1 MLKMLMKHPWSPLR
15 PGSLYVGRRTM
26 NSQILLLAFVLA
38 LFSPGLISCGGNSSS
53 STPGSGGGSGSGSGG
68 GSGGGGTGGG
78 SVTLAPGLAAVTT
91 SQSQTFTATISG
103 GTATLSWF
111 VDGIANGNAP
121 SGTITTTGDTTASY
135 TPSSSTTP
143 GNHSITAQAGSG
155 ATSSAVT
162 VAVTDLP
169 GVFTHHNDNAR
180 TGQNVKEYALSPSTV
195 SDTTF
200 GKLFSCT
207 LDAPGYVYAE
217 PLYIANLTMN
227 DGKKHNVVFVV
238 TESDWVYAYDADS
251 SSCQQL
257 WKKSMLAPGETTVPF
272 ADTAELHDLTP
283 EIGITSTPVIDV
295 DAGLIYV
302 CAKSKDVN
310 VYFHR
315 LHALN
320 LATGAE
326 PVAPVLIT
334 APNFVPLFHLQRPAL
349 LLHNGTVYVAFG
361 SHGDNNTYQGW
372 LMGYNATTLAQQF
385 VWSTTDPT
393 SGNNEGAIWQCGGG
407 PAVDDAGNVYLE
419 TANGNFDADSGGINY
434 SDSVMKLSSSGVV
447 LDYFTPSNESIL
459 ALDDVDLGSSP
470 AMVLPN
476 SVGSG
481 AHPHLLLASGKPGYL
496 FLLDRDN
503 LGKFNSV
510 LNQDMQEV
518 PVLPNTQF
526 KIGGGV
532 FGSPAYWNGNIYVAA
547 NKDFLKHFTIKTGVI
562 SAAPLS
568 QSAGPY
574 NGRGLSPSVSANGTS
589 GGIVWAIDVSGYPS
603 GNPPTPAAPAI
614 LNAYDATNLGHQL
627 YSSPTTGTGAAG
639 LTTKFSV
646 PTVANGKVYI
656 GTQGQFDVFG
666 LIAH

>member
-1 MLKMLMKHPWSPLR
+1 MLKMLMKHPSSRLR
-15 PGSLYVGRRTM
+15 TGGRNMSRR
-26 NSQILLLAFVLA
+26 ILLLACALA
-38 LFSPGLISCGGNSSS
+38 LISPGLISCGGNSSS

-68 GSGGGGTGGG
+68 GSGGGTGGA

-91 SQSQTFTATISG
+91 SQSQTFTATIT
-103 GTATLSWF
+103 GTGTLSWF
-111 VDGIANGNAP
+111 VDGVANGNAAA
-121 SGTITTTGDTTASY
+121 GTITSTTDTTASY
-135 TPSSSTTP
+135 TPSSTTTP
-143 GNHSITAQAGSG
+143 GNHSVTAQAGSG
-155 ATSSAVT
+155 AMSSAVT

-180 TGQNVKEYALSPSTV
+180 TGQNLKEYALSPSAV
-195 SDTTF
+195 SGTTF

-217 PLYIANLTMN
+217 PLYVANLTMN

-272 ADTAELHDLTP
+272 ADTGELNDLTP

-315 LHALN
+315 LHALS
-320 LATGAE
+320 LVSGAE
-326 PVAPVLIT
+326 NVGPVLIT
-334 APNFVPLFHLQRPAL
+334 APNFVPLFHLQRAAL
-349 LLHNGTVYVAFG
+349 LLNNGTVYVAIG

-372 LMGYNATTLAQQF
+372 LMGYNATTLAQEF
-385 VWSTTDPT
+385 VWSSTDPT
-393 SGNNEGAIWQCGGG
+393 SGNNEGAIWQSGGG
-407 PAVDDAGNVYLE
+407 PAVDAAGNIYFE
-419 TANGNFDADSGGINY
+419 TANGTFDANSGGINY
-434 SDSVMKLSSSGVV
+434 SDSVMKLSSNGTV
-447 LDYFTPSNESIL
+447 LDYFTPSNESLL

-470 AMVLPN
+470 ATVLPD
-476 SVGSG
+476 SVGSA
-481 AHPHLLLASGKPGYL
+481 AHPHLLLATGKPGYL
-496 FLLDRDN
+496 FLLDQNN

-510 LNQDMQEV
+510 MNQDVQEV
-518 PVLPNTQF
+518 PVLPNLQF
-526 KIGGGV
+526 SLGRGV

-547 NKDFLKHFTIKTGVI
+547 NTDFLKHFTISNGVI
-562 SAAPLS
+562 STTPLS
-568 QSAGPY
+568 QSTGPF
-574 NGRGLSPSVSANGTS
+574 NRRGTSPSVSANGTS
-589 GGIVWAIDVSGYPS
+589 GGVVWAIDISGYQT
-603 GNPPTPAAPAI
+603 GPAI
-614 LNAYDATNLGHQL
+614 LNAYNATNLASL
-627 YSSPTTGTGAAG
+627 LFSSPTSGTGAAG
-639 LTTKFSV
+639 LATKFSV